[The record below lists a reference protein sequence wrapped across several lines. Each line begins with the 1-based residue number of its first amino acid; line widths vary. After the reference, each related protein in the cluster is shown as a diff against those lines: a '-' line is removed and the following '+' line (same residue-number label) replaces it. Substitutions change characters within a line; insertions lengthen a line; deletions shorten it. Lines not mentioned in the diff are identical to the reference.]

1 MDLHIL
7 YDSEQKICL
16 SYGDKNSIDIKYSSL
31 CNEFSKN
38 GLETINLKKINLKE
52 FLKKYECNDVIF
64 NQIILAIMS
73 YNNFFSELY
82 ELVDSNGDLE
92 EFLGLLNRF
101 EINEPETFICPQCGC
116 TETQHTNS
124 YYEVPYGEIEYTLV
138 CQKCGFK
145 INNYAYG
152 KWELENA
159 FKD

>member
-1 MDLHIL
+1 M
-7 YDSEQKICL
+7 
-16 SYGDKNSIDIKYSSL
+16 
-31 CNEFSKN
+31 
-38 GLETINLKKINLKE
+38 KE

-116 TETQHTNS
+116 IETQHINS